1 MYIQRGLANVVPI
14 QITYRI
20 LWEINMLKVHMHPL
34 LVQFERF
41 GAKET
46 KPNTLMKPGLHHI

>member
-20 LWEINMLKVHMHPL
+20 LWEINMLKVHMHPFS
-34 LVQFERF
+34 VQFEKF

-46 KPNTLMKPGLHHI
+46 KPNT